1 MIDLHC
7 HTKHSDGT
15 WKVVELLSIAEKKG
29 IEILSITDHD
39 TVAAHFEA
47 ETMNIKDIYKGKLIT
62 GVEINCVFDN
72 TKIELLGYNF
82 EKEKVQEWLEEL
94 YGKDRYRTS
103 MLNEFADMCNIC
115 KKNGVVISEKIK
127 YNPDKEYPIDV
138 IYYDVI
144 KYPENKNKID
154 DDAWENRSIFFRKC
168 TTDKNFILYRDFTKS
183 LPSAKV
189 VSKIIKENGGKVF
202 LAHLFIYKM
211 ENHMEFLKNICDA
224 GIIDGVECY
233 YSKFNLEQTKLIE
246 KFCKDNNLY
255 MSGGSDCHGERKK
268 DIDLGI
274 GCGDLNVNKV
284 EIEKWI

>member
-15 WKVVELLSIAEKKG
+15 WEVTELLSIAEEKE

-47 ETMNIKDIYKGKLIT
+47 EKIKIKDIYKGKLIT
-62 GVEINCVFDN
+62 GVEINCVFAN

-82 EKEKVQEWLEEL
+82 DKEKVQWWLDEL
-94 YGKDRYRTS
+94 SGKDRYRTS
-103 MLNEFADMCNIC
+103 MLNEFEDMCEIC
-115 KKNGVVISEKIK
+115 KKNDVVISENIK
-127 YNPDKEYPIDV
+127 YNPDKEYPIDI
-138 IYYDVI
+138 IYYEVI
-144 KYPENKNKID
+144 KYPENKDKID
-154 DDAWENRSIFFRKC
+154 EDAWENRSIFFRKC

-183 LPSAKV
+183 LPSAEE
-189 VSKIIKENGGKVF
+189 VSKIIRENGGKVF

-211 ENHMEFLKNICDA
+211 ENHMEFLKNIYDA

-233 YSKFNLEQTKLIE
+233 YSKFDSEQTKLIE
-246 KFCKDNNLY
+246 NFCKDNNLY

-268 DIDLGI
+268 DIDLGT
-274 GCGDLNVNKV
+274 GCGALHVNKT